1 MRITSR
7 VWEPANVAKN
17 HESGRVPEPPS
28 GSNKTIGERLARTE
42 EVSRLLPFGLEN
54 PIAKGRMIDN
64 WTSVVY
70 HFVTHIGG

>member
-1 MRITSR
+1 MQKTMSQDEYQSR
-7 VWEPANVAKN
+7 FLGQTKQL
-17 HESGRVPEPPS
+17 
-28 GSNKTIGERLARTE
+28 GERLARTE